1 MAKRMIIM
9 LLAVATFLAV
19 IGFVKFRQV
28 QAAIAQATSY
38 RPPPEAVTTT
48 VAEQRTWH
56 ENLDA
61 IGTVTAVRG
70 VTVSADLPGV
80 VDTIGFD
87 SGERVKAGEVLVR
100 LDTRQEQAQL
110 KAAEARLSL
119 AKVSLDRIAGLRRKG
134 VASQAEYDAA
144 FAEHDQ
150 AQAGVGEIQA
160 TIDRKII
167 RAPFTGVL
175 GIREINRGQYLTSG
189 QPVVSL
195 QSLDPIYVDFG
206 VPQQELHHVKVGAEV
221 KVSTDGDPDNTLVGK
236 VTALDAVVDQATR
249 NVQVQATF
257 ANPRLMLRPGMFVRA
272 DVGLEEADIVVPIP
286 ASSIQY
292 APFGDSVFIVEQ
304 MQDPQ
309 GASYQGVRQQFIKTG
324 GARGDLVAVVSGIK
338 PGEQIVTSGT
348 FKLRNG
354 AAVEVNNE
362 IQPGSDP
369 SPEPEDN

>member
-1 MAKRMIIM
+1 MIIM
-9 LLAVATFLAV
+9 LLAMATFLTV
-19 IGFVKFRQV
+19 IGFVKYRQV

-48 VAEQRTWH
+48 VAEEKTWD
-56 ENLDA
+56 ESLDA

-80 VDTIGFD
+80 VDVIGFD
-87 SGERVKAGEVLVR
+87 SGDPVKAGAVLVR
-100 LDTRQEQAQL
+100 LDTKQEQAQL
-110 KAAEARLSL
+110 AAAEARLSL
-119 AKVSLDRIAGLRRKG
+119 AKVSLDRIAGLKGKG

-144 FAEHDQ
+144 RAEHDQ
-150 AQAGVGEIQA
+150 AQAGVGEIRA
-160 TIDRKII
+160 TIDRKTI

-175 GIREINRGQYLTSG
+175 GIREVNRGQYLNSG

-195 QSLDPIYVDFG
+195 QSLDPIYVNFG

-221 KVSTDGDPDNTLVGK
+221 KVSSDGDPGRTLTGK
-236 VTALDAVVDQATR
+236 VTALDAVVDSATR

-257 ANPRLMLRPGMFVRA
+257 ANPDLMLRPGMFVRA
-272 DVGLEEADIVVPIP
+272 DVGLEESDVVIPIP

-304 MQDPQ
+304 MKDPQ
-309 GASYQGVRQQFIKTG
+309 GASYQGVRQQFVKTG
-324 GARGDLVAVVSGIK
+324 SSRGDLVAVVSGIQ

-354 AAVEVNNE
+354 AAVAINNE
-362 IQPGSDP
+362 VQPGSDP
-369 SPEPEDN
+369 APEPEDN